1 MPRPPRVWGCA
12 MTEPRMTNEQREA
25 VERIEG
31 NLAISAGAGSGKT
44 TVLARRFAHAMDP
57 SADAAWTPAA
67 VDQVLT
73 ITFTKKA
80 AGEIAERVRRVVSKS
95 VSVAAGRRVSE
106 AWISTFHTF
115 CGRLVRRHV
124 LEADIEPGFAQLD
137 EVGSSAIAVAA
148 FESCAASLYDSD
160 EDVRALIDEWGAL
173 ALQQA
178 ITGAHEKIRSM
189 GLNPCDAIVPNEE
202 AHILPVLSR
211 TLDLGRAR
219 LAELEQLKPTPARVE
234 TAKQLS
240 SWCRSAGSC
249 APDDN
254 LCIHLCELG
263 EAGIGGGSP
272 KTPAGDAYKE
282 SRKLLS
288 AALAAAANP
297 ALTSALQRLLR
308 AYAQE
313 YAAIKRQ
320 RNALD
325 FDDLQERAVDLLT
338 SHPEVRE
345 QYRSRFRMIMV
356 DEFQDTNELQM
367 RVLDPIRNENL
378 CIVGDERQSIY
389 GFRYAD
395 VRVFQQLRAEL
406 GKTVQLAKNFRSRP
420 EIMEAVNAAFSM
432 PHLFGSTFM
441 KLEAGRTDDGKLQ
454 FPVGQPRVECVLVAQ
469 DDCSVGPAREAE
481 SEYVANRIAELLN
494 SGDLHGEDIAIL
506 LRAGAQAPLFAAALE
521 RHGVPVL
528 VSAGTNL
535 FDAPETDE
543 VLSLLRTIA
552 VPTDDESLL
561 NLLGGRLV
569 ALSDDGL
576 LAVRAATDRGRPLWS
591 GVVSIA
597 QQADAPMALSDWDR
611 ASIAHAFHVIES
623 LGRDQGRY
631 GLAELIHRACEEF
644 DFDLTLFAQ
653 GSEGVRAWANVLKLA
668 RFADG
673 FEAAG
678 SGDLAAFVAHLCER
692 RESARDSS
700 AAADAGEDAVR
711 IMTVHSAKGLEFPV
725 VFVADMTGSQSRPG
739 GSLVVGRDLVDGRD
753 APVVGVRT
761 PSSFGDLRTATY
773 LSLEPVA
780 CAAGLEEE
788 KRCLYVAATRAK
800 ELLVLSG
807 AASIGKPAAEQ
818 KHVIDW
824 IREALGDPDASGT
837 VLLGEARVAV
847 TVLDP
852 GEIAAPEVV
861 PIQEESAP
869 AFATPAHVARIYT
882 GETRRPHEVSYS
894 ALHLH
899 ERCSLAYHVKHALR
913 MGRFVDQ
920 AAQTPTGFGSAVH
933 AALEAAPATGPTPQA
948 LESVV
953 RRFDLDDAQRAR
965 LEQAVAT
972 FMGSDIA
979 RRLHSGDRLRREEP
993 LRVPLGDTVLVG
1005 NIDAIAWSGS
1015 DALVVDYK
1023 TGKGLD
1029 DATNERLAAY
1039 ELQAACYALAAFE
1052 SGAENVEVAFSF
1064 VEHGGATITHE
1075 FARNTD
1081 HAMIRGEIEARIER
1095 IATERSTHLDH
1106 YDANVCSSCPAL
1118 GGLCPIDA
1126 PPVRGTGGG
1135 D

>member
-1 MPRPPRVWGCA
+1 MSA
-12 MTEPRMTNEQREA
+12 PRMTDDQRDA
-25 VERIEG
+25 VEQIEG

-44 TVLARRFAHAMDP
+44 TVLAQRFSHAMDP
-57 SADAAWTPAA
+57 SADAPWTPAA

-80 AGEIAERVRRVVSKS
+80 ASEIAERVRRVVSKN
-95 VSVAAGRRVSE
+95 VSVATGRRVSE

-137 EVGSSAIAVAA
+137 EVGSSALAGAA
-148 FESCAASLYDSD
+148 FESCSAPLYDSD
-160 EDVRALIDEWGAL
+160 EDVRGLIDEWGAL

-189 GLNPCDAIVPNEE
+189 GLDPRDVIVPNDE

-219 LAELEQLKPTPARVE
+219 LAELEQLKPTPAGVE
-234 TAKQLS
+234 RAEQLS

-249 APDDN
+249 APDDD

-272 KTPAGDAYKE
+272 RTPTGDAYKE

-367 RVLDPIRNENL
+367 RVLNPIRNENL

-395 VRVFQQLRAEL
+395 VRVFEKLRAEL

-441 KLEAGRTDDGKLQ
+441 KLEAGRTDDWKLQ
-454 FPVGQPRVECVLVAQ
+454 FPDDRPRVECVLVAQ
-469 DDCSVGPAREAE
+469 DDCIVGPAREAE
-481 SEYVANRIAELLN
+481 AEYVASRIAELLN
-494 SGDLHGEDIAIL
+494 SGDIQGQDVAIL
-506 LRAGAQAPLFAAALE
+506 LRAGAQAPLFASALE
-521 RHGVPVL
+521 RHGIPVL

-552 VPTDDESLL
+552 VPADDESLL

-576 LAVRAATDRGRPLWS
+576 LAVRAATDRGRSLWS
-591 GVVSIA
+591 GLASLA
-597 QQADAPMALSDWDR
+597 QEAGSPIPLSDWDR
-611 ASIAHAFHVIES
+611 ASITHTFRVVES
-623 LGRDQGRY
+623 LGQDQGRY

-644 DFDLTLFAQ
+644 DFDLALFAQ
-653 GSEGVRAWANVLKLA
+653 GAEGVRAWANVLKLA

-678 SGDLAAFVAHLCER
+678 SADLAAFVAHLYER

-725 VFVADMTGSQSRPG
+725 VFVSDMTGSQSRPG
-739 GSLVVGRDLVDGRD
+739 GALVVGRDLIDGRD
-753 APVVGVRT
+753 VPVVGVRT

-773 LSLEPVA
+773 LSLESIA
-780 CAAGLEEE
+780 CAAGREEE

-807 AASIGKPAAEQ
+807 AANLGKPAAEQ

-837 VLLGEARVAV
+837 VLLGEAHVAV
-847 TVLDP
+847 TVLEP
-852 GEIAAPEVV
+852 GETTAPDTA
-861 PIQEESAP
+861 PIQAETAP
-869 AFATPAHVARIYT
+869 AFATPSHSARIYT
-882 GETRRPHEVSYS
+882 GEARRPHEVSYS

-913 MGRFVDQ
+913 MGRFVDE
-920 AAQTPTGFGSAVH
+920 AEQTPTGFGSAVH
-933 AALEAAPATGPTPQA
+933 AVLEAAPATGPTEEA
-948 LESVV
+948 LAGVV
-953 RRFDLDDAQRAR
+953 RRFDLDDVQRAR
-965 LEQAVAT
+965 LKRAVDI
-972 FMGSDIA
+972 FMASDIA
-979 RRLHSGDRLRREEP
+979 RRLHSGERLRREEP
-993 LRVPLGDTVLVG
+993 LRVRLGETVLVG
-1005 NIDAIAWSGS
+1005 NIDAIAWSGK

-1023 TGKGLD
+1023 TGKGPD
-1029 DATNERLAAY
+1029 DATIERLAAY

-1052 SGAENVEVAFSF
+1052 SGAQNVEVAFSF
-1064 VEHGGATITHE
+1064 VEHDGVTISHE
-1075 FARNTD
+1075 FTSGVD
-1081 HAMIRGEIEARIER
+1081 HGEIRASIEARIAQ
-1095 IATERSTHLDH
+1095 ISTERSTHLAH

-1126 PPVRGTGGG
+1126 PPVRHKVGRG
-1135 D
+1135 

>member
-1 MPRPPRVWGCA
+1 
-12 MTEPRMTNEQREA
+12 MTEPRMTDDQRDA
-25 VERIEG
+25 VEQIEG

-44 TVLARRFAHAMDP
+44 MVLARRFAHALDP
-57 SADAAWTPAA
+57 SSGAAWTPAT

-80 AGEIAERVRRVVSKS
+80 ASEIAERVRRVVSKR
-95 VSVAAGRRVSE
+95 VSVATGRRVSE

-124 LEADIEPGFAQLD
+124 LEAGIEPGFVQLD
-137 EVGSSAIAVAA
+137 EVGASAIAVAA
-148 FESCAASLYDSD
+148 FESCGASLYESD
-160 EDVRALIDEWGAL
+160 EHVRGLIDEWGAL

-189 GLNPCDAIVPNEE
+189 GLNPSEATVPNDEVL
-202 AHILPVLSR
+202 ILPLLSR
-211 TLDLGRAR
+211 TLDFGRAR
-219 LAELEQLKPTPARVE
+219 LAELEQVKQTPGRVK
-234 TAKQLS
+234 TAAELS
-240 SWCRSAGSC
+240 SWCMSAGSC
-249 APDDN
+249 SPDED
-254 LCIHLCELG
+254 LCSLLCELG

-272 KTPAGDAYKE
+272 KTPTGDAYKE

-288 AALAAAANP
+288 AALAAARNP

-308 AYAQE
+308 AYALE
-313 YAAIKRQ
+313 FAAIKRQ

-325 FDDLQERAVDLLT
+325 FDDLQERAVELLT
-338 SHPEVRE
+338 KHPEVRE

-367 RVLDPIRNENL
+367 RVLNPIRNENL

-395 VRVFQQLRAEL
+395 VKVFEQLRSEL
-406 GKTVQLAKNFRSRP
+406 GKSVQLAKNFRSRQ
-420 EIMEAVNAAFSM
+420 EIMEVVNEAFSM

-441 KLEAGRTDDGKLQ
+441 KLGAGRAHDWKLQ
-454 FPVGQPRVECVLVAQ
+454 LPDDQPRVECVLVAQ
-469 DDCSVGPAREAE
+469 DECSVGEAREAE
-481 SEYVANRIAELLN
+481 AEYVANRISDLLT
-494 SGDLHGEDIAIL
+494 SEGLHGEDIAIL

-521 RHGVPVL
+521 RHGIPVL

-535 FDAPETDE
+535 FDARETDE

-561 NLLGGRLV
+561 NVLGGRLV

-576 LAVRAATDRGRPLWS
+576 LAVRAATESGRPLWGGLS
-591 GVVSIA
+591 SIA
-597 QQADAPMALSDWDR
+597 QQAEEPIPLSDWDR
-611 ASIAHAFHVIES
+611 ASIKHAHHVIES

-653 GSEGVRAWANVLKLA
+653 GAEGVRAWANVLKLA

-673 FEAAG
+673 FEA
-678 SGDLAAFVAHLCER
+678 SGTTDLAAFVAYLRER
-692 RESARDSS
+692 SETARDSS
-700 AAADAGEDAVR
+700 AAADAGRDAVR

-725 VFVADMTGSQSRPG
+725 VFVADMSGSQSRSG
-739 GSLVVGRDLVDGRD
+739 GSLVVGRDIVDEQEV
-753 APVVGVRT
+753 PVVGMKA

-773 LSLEPVA
+773 LSLEPIA
-780 CAAGLEEE
+780 CAAGLDEE
-788 KRCLYVAATRAK
+788 KRCLYVAATRAE

-807 AASIGKPAAEQ
+807 AANMGKPAAEQ
-818 KHVIDW
+818 KSVIDW
-824 IREALGDPDASGT
+824 VREALGDPDASGT
-837 VLLGEARVAV
+837 VPLGAAHVAV

-852 GEIAAPEVV
+852 GEMTTQKVAPPEA
-861 PIQEESAP
+861 EATP
-869 AFATPAHVARIYT
+869 AFATPSHVART
-882 GETRRPHEVSYS
+882 HNGEIRRPHEVSYS

-920 AAQTPTGFGSAVH
+920 AEQTPTDFGSAVH
-933 AALEAAPATGPTPQA
+933 AVLEAAPATGPTEEA
-948 LESVV
+948 LQGIIK
-953 RRFDLDDAQRAR
+953 RFDLDDSSRERLMHAVDTFMTSDVAQR
-965 LEQAVAT
+965 
-972 FMGSDIA
+972 
-979 RRLHSGDRLRREEP
+979 LHRGDRLRREEP
-993 LRVPLGDTVLVG
+993 LRVRLGETALVG
-1005 NIDAIAWSGS
+1005 NIDAIAWNGE

-1023 TGKGLD
+1023 TGKGPD
-1029 DATNERLAAY
+1029 DATGERLAAY

-1052 SGAENVEVAFSF
+1052 SGADNVEVVFSF
-1064 VEHGGATITHE
+1064 VEHGGVAITHV
-1075 FARNTD
+1075 FARSAD
-1081 HAMIRGEIEARIER
+1081 HDAIRAAIEARIDR
-1095 IATERSTHLDH
+1095 IATERSSHLAH

-1126 PPVRGTGGG
+1126 PPVKGKRDSG
-1135 D
+1135 

>member
-1 MPRPPRVWGCA
+1 MPSPPRVRGCT
-12 MTEPRMTNEQREA
+12 MSEPRMTDDQRNA
-25 VERIEG
+25 VEQIEG

-44 TVLARRFAHAMDP
+44 TVLAQRFAHAMDP

-106 AWISTFHTF
+106 AWIWTFHTF
-115 CGRLVRRHV
+115 CGRVVRRHV
-124 LEADIEPGFAQLD
+124 LEADVEPGFAQLD

-148 FESCAASLYDSD
+148 FEACSAPLYDSD
-160 EDVRALIDEWGAL
+160 DDVRGLIDEWGAL
-173 ALQQA
+173 ALLQA

-189 GLNPCDAIVPNEE
+189 GLHPLDVVVPNDE
-202 AHILPVLSR
+202 AQILPVLSR
-211 TLDLGRAR
+211 TLELGRAR
-219 LAELEQLKPTPARVE
+219 LAELKELKPTPARVE
-234 TAKQLS
+234 TAEQLS

-249 APDDN
+249 APDDD
-254 LCIHLCELG
+254 LCVHLCELG

-272 KTPAGDAYKE
+272 KTPTGDAYKE

-313 YAAIKRQ
+313 FAAIKRQ

-395 VRVFQQLRAEL
+395 VRVFEELRAQL
-406 GKTVQLAKNFRSRP
+406 GNTVQLAKNFRSRP
-420 EIMEAVNAAFSM
+420 EIMEVVNAAFSM

-441 KLEAGRTDDGKLQ
+441 KLEAGRTEGWKLQ
-454 FPVGQPRVECVLVAQ
+454 LPAEQARVECVLVAQ
-469 DDCSVGPAREAE
+469 DDCAVGPAREAE
-481 SEYVANRIAELLN
+481 AKYVARRIAELLK
-494 SGDLHGEDIAIL
+494 SGDIKGQDIAIL
-506 LRAGAQAPLFAAALE
+506 LRAGAQAPLFAAAIE
-521 RHGVPVL
+521 RHGIPVL

-561 NLLGGRLV
+561 NVLGGRLV
-569 ALSDDGL
+569 SLSDDGL
-576 LAVRAATDRGRPLWS
+576 LAVRTATDRGHSLWS
-591 GVVSIA
+591 GLASIA
-597 QQADAPMALSDWDR
+597 QESDLPTSLSDWDR
-611 ASIAHAFHVIES
+611 ASIRHAFDVIES
-623 LGRDQGRY
+623 LGRAQGRY

-653 GSEGVRAWANVLKLA
+653 GTEGVRAWANVLKLA

-678 SGDLAAFVAHLCER
+678 SADLAAFVAHLYER

-725 VFVADMTGSQSRPG
+725 VFVSDMTGSQSRSG
-739 GSLVVGRDLVDGRD
+739 GSLVVGRGLVDDRD
-753 APVVGVRT
+753 VPVVGMKA
-761 PSSFGDLRTATY
+761 PLSFGDLRTGTY

-800 ELLVLSG
+800 ELLVMSG
-807 AASIGKPAAEQ
+807 AANIGKPAAEQ

-837 VLLGEARVAV
+837 VPLGEARVAV

-852 GEIAAPEVV
+852 GEIAAPHAA
-861 PIQEESAP
+861 PIQEE
-869 AFATPAHVARIYT
+869 ATPAFSTPSHTARVHT
-882 GETRRPHEVSYS
+882 GEIPRPHEVSYS

-920 AAQTPTGFGSAVH
+920 AERTPTGFGSAVH
-933 AALEAAPATGPTPQA
+933 AALEAATATGPTPQII
-948 LESVV
+948 ESVV
-953 RRFDLDDAQRAR
+953 RRFELDDAQSAR
-965 LEQAVAT
+965 LAHAVAT
-972 FMGSDIA
+972 FMASDIA
-979 RRLHSGDRLRREEP
+979 QRLHSGGRLRREEP
-993 LRVPLGDTVLVG
+993 LRIPLGQTVLMG
-1005 NIDAIAWSGS
+1005 NIDAITWSGK

-1023 TGKGLD
+1023 TGKGPEE
-1029 DATNERLAAY
+1029 ATSERRAAY
-1039 ELQAACYALAAFE
+1039 ALQAACYALAAFE

-1064 VEHGGATITHE
+1064 VEHGGVTITHA
-1075 FARNTD
+1075 FARSAD
-1081 HAMIRGEIEARIER
+1081 HARIRGEIEARIER

-1126 PPVRGTGGG
+1126 PPVRGKGGA
-1135 D
+1135 

>member
-1 MPRPPRVWGCA
+1 
-12 MTEPRMTNEQREA
+12 MTEDQRNA
-25 VERIEG
+25 VEQVDG

-57 SADAAWTPAA
+57 SAAAAWAPAA

-95 VSVAAGRRVSE
+95 VSVATGRRVSE

-115 CGRLVRRHV
+115 CGRLVRRHI
-124 LEADIEPGFAQLD
+124 LEAGIEPGFTQLD
-137 EVGSSAIAVAA
+137 EVGASAIAVAA
-148 FESCAASLYDSD
+148 FEACSAPLYNADA
-160 EDVRALIDEWGAL
+160 DVRGLIDEWGAS
-173 ALQQA
+173 ALQEA
-178 ITGAHEKIRSM
+178 IAGAHEKIRSM
-189 GLNPCDAIVPNEE
+189 GLNPCDAVVPNDE
-202 AHILPVLSR
+202 ARILPLLSR
-211 TLDLGRAR
+211 TLDLGWAR
-219 LAELEQLKPTPARVE
+219 LAELEQVKQTPSRAETVE
-234 TAKQLS
+234 QLRA
-240 SWCRSAGSC
+240 WCGSLGSC

-254 LCIHLCELG
+254 LCVQLCELG
-263 EAGIGGGSP
+263 DAGRGGGSP
-272 KTPAGDAYKE
+272 KTPTSDAYKE

-288 AALAAAANP
+288 EAVAAAANP
-297 ALTSALQRLLR
+297 ALTIALERLIR

-313 YAAIKRQ
+313 YAVIKRQ

-338 SHPEVRE
+338 SHPEVRN

-367 RVLDPIRNENL
+367 RVLNPIRNENL

-395 VRVFQQLRAEL
+395 VRVFEQLRDEL
-406 GKTVQLAKNFRSRP
+406 GKTVQLDRNFRSRP
-420 EIMEAVNAAFSM
+420 EIMEAVNTAFSM
-432 PHLFGSTFM
+432 THLFGPTFM
-441 KLEAGRTDDGKLQ
+441 KLEAGRTGDWKLQ
-454 FPVGQPRVECVLVAQ
+454 VPAEQPRVECVLVAQ
-469 DDCSVGPAREAE
+469 DDCTIGPARASEA
-481 SEYVANRIAELLN
+481 EYVANRISELLD
-494 SGDLHGEDIAIL
+494 SGDIQGQDIAIL
-506 LRAGAQAPLFAAALE
+506 LRAGAQARLFAEALE
-521 RHGVPVL
+521 RHGIPVL

-535 FDAPETDE
+535 FEAPETDE
-543 VLSLLRTIA
+543 VMSLLRTIA

-561 NLLGGRLV
+561 KVLGSRLV

-576 LAVRAATDRGRPLWS
+576 LTVRSATEKGRPLWS
-591 GVVSIA
+591 GLATLA
-597 QQADAPMALSDWDR
+597 QEAESSTPLSDWDR
-611 ASIAHAFHVIES
+611 SSIQHTFQVIES

-631 GLAELIHRACEEF
+631 GLAELTHRACEAF

-653 GSEGVRAWANVLKLA
+653 GTEGVRAWANVLKLA

-700 AAADAGEDAVR
+700 AAADAGQDAVR

-725 VFVADMTGSQSRPG
+725 VFVADMTGSQSRSG
-739 GSLVVGRDLVDGRD
+739 GALVVGRELIDGRD
-753 APVVGVRT
+753 VPVVGLSA
-761 PSSFGDLRTATY
+761 PGGFGELRTATY
-773 LSLEPVA
+773 LCLEPVA

-807 AASIGKPAAEQ
+807 AANIGKPAAEQ

-837 VLLGEARVAV
+837 VLLGDARVAV

-852 GEIAAPEVV
+852 LETAV
-861 PIQEESAP
+861 PKSAP
-869 AFATPAHVARIYT
+869 IPVQAVPVFATPSHRARSYS
-882 GETRRPHEVSYS
+882 GEIRLPHEVSYS

-920 AAQTPTGFGSAVH
+920 AEQTPTGFGSAVH
-933 AALEAAPATGPTPQA
+933 AVLEDASATGPSASA

-953 RRFDLDDAQRAR
+953 RRFDLDDAQRVR
-965 LEQAVAT
+965 LERAVDT
-972 FMGSDIA
+972 FMASDVA

-993 LRVPLGDTVLVG
+993 LRVPLGETVLLG
-1005 NIDAIAWSGS
+1005 NIDAIAWSGK

-1023 TGKGLD
+1023 TGKGPD
-1029 DATNERLAAY
+1029 EATRERLAAY

-1064 VEHGGATITHE
+1064 VEHGGVTITHT
-1075 FARNTD
+1075 FARCAD
-1081 HAMIRGEIEARIER
+1081 HARIRGEIEARIER

-1126 PPVRGTGGG
+1126 PPVRGKGGA
-1135 D
+1135 